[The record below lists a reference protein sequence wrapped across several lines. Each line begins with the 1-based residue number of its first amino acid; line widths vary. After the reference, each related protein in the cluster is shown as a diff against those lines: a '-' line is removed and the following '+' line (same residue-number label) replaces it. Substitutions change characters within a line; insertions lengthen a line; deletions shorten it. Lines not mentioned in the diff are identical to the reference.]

1 MSASH
6 RRAAP
11 AGGLSAPSSPSPLT
25 QVVRFLGGRSVL
37 KKTITSKLDVH
48 EAILKGLPGGV
59 LSHMVKHAQSMK
71 PADLGHA
78 VGVSVRTV
86 QRRAG
91 SPEKPL
97 SQDQSSRAWK
107 FAEVLTTATDV
118 FGSQAEAERW
128 LTAPATALDQRRP
141 IDLLASPSGVEMV
154 EQLLGRLRYGVYT

>member
-1 MSASH
+1 MSASQ

-11 AGGLSAPSSPSPLT
+11 ATGASAASGPSPLT
-25 QVVRFLGGRSVL
+25 QVVKFLGGRNVL
-37 KKTITSKLDVH
+37 KKSIASKLDVH

-59 LSHMVKHAQSMK
+59 LNHMVKHAQSMK

-78 VGVSVRTV
+78 VGVSIRTV

-91 SPEKPL
+91 SPQKPL

-107 FAEVLTTATDV
+107 FAEVLTTATDI
-118 FGSQAEAERW
+118 FGGQAEAERW
-128 LTAPATALDQRRP
+128 LTAPATALEQRRP
-141 IDLLASPSGVEMV
+141 IDLLASPLGVEMV